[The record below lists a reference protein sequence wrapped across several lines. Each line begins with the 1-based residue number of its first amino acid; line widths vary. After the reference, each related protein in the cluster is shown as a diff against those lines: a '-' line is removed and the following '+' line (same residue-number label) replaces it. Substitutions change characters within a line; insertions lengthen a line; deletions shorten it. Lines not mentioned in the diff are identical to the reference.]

1 MRGEGGKLD
10 ETQKKENIRAASR
23 LYDPL
28 CLQRRIRGF
37 TGERSTRDD
46 LQDGFCGYS

>member
-10 ETQKKENIRAASR
+10 ETQKKENIRPAASR

-28 CLQRRIRGF
+28 CLQRRIASWA
-37 TGERSTRDD
+37 E
-46 LQDGFCGYS
+46 DGLDEK